1 MKEQSSLI
9 NTTNIK
15 MSYMAES
22 KKKIIEIEQ
31 AMLIDKERT
40 EKECL
45 KYQEIIQNSEEEKLN
60 LEKILE
66 EEMQECNE
74 LSVI

>member
-1 MKEQSSLI
+1 
-9 NTTNIK
+9 